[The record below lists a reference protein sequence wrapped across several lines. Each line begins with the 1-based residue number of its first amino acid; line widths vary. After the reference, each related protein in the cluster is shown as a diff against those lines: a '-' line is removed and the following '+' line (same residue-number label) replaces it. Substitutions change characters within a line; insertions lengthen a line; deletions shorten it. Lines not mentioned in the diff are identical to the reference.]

1 MLDFEN
7 FLTRENDISESL
19 LGAVPHRLGCFG
31 NIMSP
36 IDDDP
41 HDEIARLEDEIEDLT
56 ARIKNCRKFILA
68 AQVAMAA
75 AAAILAAMLFG
86 IMRLDLTW
94 MAGAMAAIIGG
105 IVVFGSNNSTAK
117 EAQAEIGAAESRRAM
132 LIGQL
137 DLHDVAERP
146 TLH

>member
-1 MLDFEN
+1 MA
-7 FLTRENDISESL
+7 DI
-19 LGAVPHRLGCFG
+19 G
-31 NIMSP
+31 
-36 IDDDP
+36 IDDIDP